1 MRRGKKTV
9 ELRKRERMAG
19 WRNAEKK
26 EKKMKKRE
34 RKGEGTEESEREG
47 GGVIRETSKRSKRMT
62 QKIYRQ
68 QRKKLMSSVM

>member
-47 GGVIRETSKRSKRMT
+47 GG
-62 QKIYRQ
+62 
-68 QRKKLMSSVM
+68 